1 MNAYDSYRKVL
12 DVINHNDNTKI
23 HIPAINEL
31 VKNYANKFPEEGSL
45 IYCLFDYKS
54 ALEKTLKY
62 EQR

>member
-23 HIPAINEL
+23 HIPAINKL
-31 VKNYANKFPEEGSL
+31 VENYEHKFPEEGSL
-45 IYCLFDYKS
+45 CSCLFEYKS

-62 EQR
+62 EQQ